1 MTMKK
6 KEQTVLE
13 DLIRAF
19 YFNESQKKEFASLA
33 DDEKAKI
40 KKIMH
45 ENELTDYVVDDLKAK
60 YYSSVSE
67 SFDEEMLLEVLK
79 KNGITNCIKTV
90 EVVDMEALENAIY
103 HHEIS
108 NGALKEMDK
117 CRTTKTTYALKISKV
132 KS

>member
-6 KEQTVLE
+6 KEQTLLE
-13 DLIRAF
+13 DLIKAF
-19 YFNESQKKEFASLA
+19 YFNESQKKEFAALA
-33 DDEKAKI
+33 DDEKAQI

-45 ENELTDYVVDDLKAK
+45 ENELSDYITGDLKAK

-67 SFDEEMLLEVLK
+67 SVDEEMLLEVLK

-90 EVVDMEALENAIY
+90 EVVDMDALENAIY

-108 NGALKEMDK
+108 NGVLKEMDK
-117 CRTTKTTYALKISKV
+117 CRNTKTTYTLKVSKV
-132 KS
+132 K